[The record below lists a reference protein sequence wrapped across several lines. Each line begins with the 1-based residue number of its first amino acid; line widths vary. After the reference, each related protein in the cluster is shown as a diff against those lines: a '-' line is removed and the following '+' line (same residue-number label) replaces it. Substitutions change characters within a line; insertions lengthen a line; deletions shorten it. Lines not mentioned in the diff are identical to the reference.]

1 VEEKE
6 TLGKYLK
13 SQRES
18 KKISLNEVAK
28 NTRVREPILRALEE
42 DQHHLLP
49 PATYVKGFLLAYAK
63 YLGLDLNDILLRYER
78 VLKGESIAPPSM
90 PSPEPEQENLPPQTL
105 RPKQKPRWRDTKQ
118 IWVVAGV
125 IVASLVLFY
134 LFSPYPS
141 RVPMES
147 SLEKRAEEKSF
158 IPPSPPI
165 ATSRPA
171 PEVKP
176 PVQEKSPLTPSA
188 PVTAAPPVQEKKAI
202 SLELKAIEETWL
214 SLQADDQSG
223 KEMIFKPG
231 EGTTFQASGRILMRL
246 GNAGGLDL
254 TLNGKPLGKFGKSG
268 EVLNLIITPQGV
280 EVKRPERPKPPDE
293 GISKSESQSSN

>member
-1 VEEKE
+1 MEEKE

-78 VLKGESIAPPSM
+78 ALKGESIAPPSM
-90 PSPEPEQENLPPQTL
+90 PPPEPEQENLPPQTL
-105 RPKQKPRWRDTKQ
+105 RPKQKTRWNMKQ
-118 IWVVAGV
+118 IGVVAGV
-125 IVASLVLFY
+125 IVASLVVFH
-134 LFSPYPS
+134 LFSPYPGKA
-141 RVPMES
+141 PIET
-147 SLEKRAEEKSF
+147 SLEKGAEEKSS

-165 ATSRPA
+165 AAPAPA
-171 PEVKP
+171 PEVEP
-176 PVQEKSPLTPSA
+176 PVQEKNPLTPSA
-188 PVTAAPPVQEKKAI
+188 PVTAAPPVQEKKAV
-202 SLELKAIEETWL
+202 SLELKAVEETWL
-214 SLQADDQSG
+214 SLQADDQSV

-254 TLNGKPLGKFGKSG
+254 TLNGKPLRKLGKSG
-268 EVLNLIITPQGV
+268 EVLNLVVTPQGV